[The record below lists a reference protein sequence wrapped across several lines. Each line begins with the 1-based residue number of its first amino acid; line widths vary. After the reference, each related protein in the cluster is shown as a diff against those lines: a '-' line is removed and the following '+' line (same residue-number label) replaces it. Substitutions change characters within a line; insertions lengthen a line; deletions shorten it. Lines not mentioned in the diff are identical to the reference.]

1 LCAKR
6 FKRKYRRFYQTNFLA
21 YMQVVCEKV
30 FLGVSLGFKSLGG
43 TGLLASRHAEAAG
56 LQPLLEACANP
67 SGAKDN
73 TRLKVP

>member
-1 LCAKR
+1 V
-6 FKRKYRRFYQTNFLA
+6 
-21 YMQVVCEKV
+21 QVVCEKV

-56 LQPLLEACANP
+56 LQPLLEACANL

>member
-1 LCAKR
+1 
-6 FKRKYRRFYQTNFLA
+6 
-21 YMQVVCEKV
+21 MQVVCEKV

-67 SGAKDN
+67 SGSKDN
-73 TRLKVP
+73 TRLKVPY